1 MSEARQRV
9 METNRSLRLIKTEL
23 ENLLEKGVIDDT
35 AFDSIHALLPAEA
48 SLAARSNNPT
58 PAPSST
64 GGLPTPAQSI
74 SPAPPARNN
83 NPNNNTNPHPAPP
96 SYAQS
101 TASPPSLPARN
112 NPPAP
117 PAAPEKP
124 VLTHARALYRYAASD
139 ARDCSF
145 ERDDRIAVHEY
156 MNADWWMGRNL
167 RTGQEGIFPRS
178 YVVAVAGGDGGEKGG
193 VSPVPVQQQQQ
204 QPQGYQQPQY
214 AGAGGGGGGGGG
226 GYPMAP
232 VPVQGYPAAPPP
244 GQPVVPYGQQQQQ
257 QQQGQEGEGVG
268 KMGEHGK
275 KFGKKLGNAAIFG
288 AGATIGSNIVNS
300 IF

>member
-1 MSEARQRV
+1 ML
-9 METNRSLRLIKTEL
+9 T
-23 ENLLEKGVIDDT
+23 DT

-48 SLAARSNNPT
+48 SLSGPAARSNNPT

-64 GGLPTPAQSI
+64 GLPTP
-74 SPAPPARNN
+74 PPRNN
-83 NPNNNTNPHPAPP
+83 NTTTTTTNTTSPHPAPP

-101 TASPPSLPARN
+101 TASPPALPNRN
-112 NPPAP
+112 NPNPPPPPA
-117 PAAPEKP
+117 AAPEKP

-145 ERDDRIAVHEY
+145 ERDDRIAVYEY
-156 MNADWWMGRNL
+156 MNADWWMGKNL
-167 RTGQEGIFPRS
+167 RSGMEGIFPRS
-178 YVVAVAGGDGGEKGG
+178 YVVAVAADEKRGAPPAL
-193 VSPVPVQQQQQ
+193 VHTPVQQGGWGQQHQ
-204 QPQGYQQPQY
+204 QPAYGQQPQY
-214 AGAGGGGGGGGG
+214 GQPQYAGGG

-244 GQPVVPYGQQQQQ
+244 AQPQP
-257 QQQGQEGEGVG
+257 QGQEQPPQEEES
-268 KMGEHGK
+268 KMGKHGK
-275 KFGKKLGNAAIFG
+275 NIGKKLGNAAIFG

>member
-23 ENLLEKGVIDDT
+23 ENLLEKGVIDDA

-48 SLAARSNNPT
+48 SLSGPAARSNNPT
-58 PAPSST
+58 PVPSSAGLSTPAAPAPST
-64 GGLPTPAQSI
+64 
-74 SPAPPARNN
+74 SPALPSRNN
-83 NPNNNTNPHPAPP
+83 NNTTTNNPAPP

-112 NPPAP
+112 NPP

-124 VLTHARALYRYAASD
+124 VLTHARALYRYAATD
-139 ARDCSF
+139 ARDLSF
-145 ERDDRIAVHEY
+145 ERDDRLAVHEY

-178 YVVAVAGGDGGEKGG
+178 YVVAVAAEEKHAPPPA
-193 VSPVPVQQQQQ
+193 PVPVQAPVQAYQQ
-204 QPQGYQQPQY
+204 QPH
-214 AGAGGGGGGGGG
+214 
-226 GYPMAP
+226 YPMAP
-232 VPVQGYPAAPPP
+232 VPVHGYPAAPPP
-244 GQPVVPYGQQQQQ
+244 GQPAVPYGQPQQQPPP
-257 QQQGQEGEGVG
+257 QEEGG
-268 KMGEHGK
+268 SKMGEHGK